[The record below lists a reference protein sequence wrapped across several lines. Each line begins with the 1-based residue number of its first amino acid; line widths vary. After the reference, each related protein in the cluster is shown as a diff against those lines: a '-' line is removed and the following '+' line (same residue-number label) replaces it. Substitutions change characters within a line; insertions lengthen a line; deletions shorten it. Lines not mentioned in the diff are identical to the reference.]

1 MRIAIAT
8 MAMLVMTATAQADS
22 LFDKTR
28 LDCVLEYG
36 GEWNFVKFP
45 PELEPLPIKR
55 FTIRSIDLANQI
67 AVGGTG
73 GVVVAIRGQRSIV
86 FAVEN
91 TTLAVMAEA
100 TPSGYPLIWTN
111 MEAQRAGFCH

>member
-8 MAMLVMTATAQADS
+8 LAMLVMTATAQADS

-45 PELEPLPIKR
+45 PELEPLKKKAFAIH
-55 FTIRSIDLANQI
+55 SIDFETGTAI
-67 AVGGTG
+67 AGE
-73 GVVVAIRGQRSIV
+73 GVIGAIRGSRSVV
-86 FAVEN
+86 FVSTD
-91 TTLAVMAEA
+91 TTTTVMARG
-100 TPSGYPLIWTN
+100 TPSGYPVIWTN
-111 MEAQRAGFCH
+111 VEAQRAGFCH